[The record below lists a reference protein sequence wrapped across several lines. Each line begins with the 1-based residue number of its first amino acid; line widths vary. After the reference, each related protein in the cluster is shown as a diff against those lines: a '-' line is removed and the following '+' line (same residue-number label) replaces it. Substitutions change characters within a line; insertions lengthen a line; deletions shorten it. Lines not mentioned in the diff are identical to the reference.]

1 MQHLCVVTQSA
12 HLDCG
17 RGETRA
23 RRRPDPDHVV
33 EGLGPAEVVADEA
46 DPADPLHENWRFP
59 VRVALDELLIAAE
72 LHHVQLGVDDVA
84 VVIEFDDHLSVSLDS
99 GDRIDYEC
107 VRHTG
112 HSPISRNG

>member
-1 MQHLCVVTQSA
+1 M
-12 HLDCG
+12 
-17 RGETRA
+17 
-23 RRRPDPDHVV
+23 
-33 EGLGPAEVVADEA
+33 
-46 DPADPLHENWRFP
+46 
-59 VRVALDELLIAAE
+59 
-72 LHHVQLGVDDVA
+72 QLGVDDVA